1 MTDDLT
7 NRIIGH
13 AIEVHKNLGP
23 GLLES
28 AYEACLCHEFS
39 DAGIDFKRQVP
50 ITVDYKGEKVDCAFR
65 ADLIVED
72 EVLLE
77 LKASDRLHQIH
88 EAQLL
93 TYLKLSGLK
102 KGLLMNFNTTLLKN
116 GIKRMVI

>member
-1 MTDDLT
+1 MKDELT
-7 NRIIGH
+7 NRIIGY
-13 AIEVHKNLGP
+13 AIEVHRNLGP

-28 AYEACLCHEFS
+28 AYEACLCREFS
-39 DAGIDFKRQVP
+39 DAGINFKRQVP

-65 ADLIVED
+65 ADVMVED

-77 LKASDRLHQIH
+77 LKACERIHSIH

-102 KGLLMNFNTTLLKN
+102 KGLLMNFNSTLLKN